1 MDAETAS
8 AAAAAATVAAS
19 EASFLAQFS
28 LLDFAIVIGVVGI
41 ASYYWMGRKKTSNE
55 FDASSIKTFALE

>member
-8 AAAAAATVAAS
+8 AAAAAATAAAS
-19 EASFLAQFS
+19 EAGFLAQFS
-28 LLDFAIVIGVVGI
+28 LLDYAIVICLFGVS
-41 ASYYWMGRKKTSNE
+41 AYYLMNRKKTSNE